1 MNGVRN
7 PFNAISVV
15 CRGHAGQT
23 KVKGGKKVGRREGGR
38 RDGTAPSVKLIMY
51 CEIASSSP
59 VSPLRRSPSLVASGQ
74 TRQGGSHS
82 LSRRPKRDRDS
93 PAVDPDVPVR
103 LMLKKTKLGVYGN
116 HTMVPTVMQPCTYM
130 GE

>member
-1 MNGVRN
+1 ME
-7 PFNAISVV
+7 
-15 CRGHAGQT
+15 
-23 KVKGGKKVGRREGGR
+23 GGREGGR
-38 RDGTAPSVKLIMY
+38 RDGPAPSVKLIMY

-59 VSPLRRSPSLVASGQ
+59 VSPLRRSPSLVASGR

-93 PAVDPDVPVR
+93 PAIDPDVR
-103 LMLKKTKLGVYGN
+103 HMLKKTKLGVYGN